1 MKENQ
6 QSNVFR
12 SRGLVCDAGHRFG
25 ECFDPTVLDQGESN
39 YGSSLVSQSAGSYV
53 IVALIAFCLGVL
65 LAVSVLFKSG
75 RLTKRKHAKDEDRQ
89 F

>member
-1 MKENQ
+1 MF
-6 QSNVFR
+6 SGVGVLSVMLVIALANV
-12 SRGLVCDAGHRFG
+12 
-25 ECFDPTVLDQGESN
+25 FDPTVLDQGESN